1 MCGIIYS
8 EQNKE
13 DKNMEEKIVKALMNR
28 GLSRAEASRDA
39 FLYIEAWRK
48 GEVEPETMRAL
59 GIEIDREE
67 D

>member
-1 MCGIIYS
+1 MQGFWR
-8 EQNKE
+8 QNRRAK
-13 DKNMEEKIVKALMNR
+13 DMEEKIVKALMNR

-59 GIEIDREE
+59 GIEIENKE
-67 D
+67 ATK